1 MKKTLTVNL
10 GGTVFHIDEDA
21 YQLLDK
27 YLANLRIHFRKE
39 EGSEEIMNDFE
50 MRISEL
56 FNERVRLG
64 YEVITIEHVEEVI
77 KRMGKPE
84 ELFEGEEEKEYKEEA
99 RTQAFQEEE
108 IPRGP
113 KKLMRDPDNR
123 VLGGVAGGIAAYM
136 GWDVTAVRLA
146 MIILLFIPYA
156 PIIILYLILWLVM
169 PLARTAADKLMMRGQ
184 SVTLENIGKTVTDGF
199 EKVSNNVN
207 DYMSSDK
214 PRSFLQKLADLF
226 VGVVGFILKFLAI
239 LIGIILLPPLLL
251 VAFILVVV
259 TFALIAGGTGF
270 LYQLSPFGANL
281 IAGAPISLAIMGCIG
296 FILLIGIPIFAL
308 VYAICMQLF
317 KAKPL
322 PNTAKWTLLIL
333 WLVSVVLCVIYFY
346 QTGINGWS
354 KFLQYIIYKN
364 NRIMKKSYSFILVL
378 ILMAGLLC
386 SCHIN
391 KVSGDGNVV
400 SKEIPI
406 KDYDEIQIEGENV
419 DFKYMQSDDVPYL
432 KVETDQNIMDLLDIN
447 TDSKVLVVRP
457 KNRHTGINP
466 TRFIV
471 ITNSTALKEFK
482 MAGGGNCDLG
492 KGLNGKKLEIRFAG
506 GGTIKADS
514 IAITCL
520 DCEIAGSGTVSL
532 SGKTEKMNIKSAGSS
547 KIKAFGLETEE
558 LTCKAA
564 GSTHIEITANKAI
577 STKIAGS
584 GTIRYKGNP
593 NIKEKSIIGSGSITK
608 VD

>member
-1 MKKTLTVNL
+1 
-10 GGTVFHIDEDA
+10 
-21 YQLLDK
+21 
-27 YLANLRIHFRKE
+27 
-39 EGSEEIMNDFE
+39 
-50 MRISEL
+50 
-56 FNERVRLG
+56 
-64 YEVITIEHVEEVI
+64 
-77 KRMGKPE
+77 
-84 ELFEGEEEKEYKEEA
+84 
-99 RTQAFQEEE
+99 
-108 IPRGP
+108 
-113 KKLMRDPDNR
+113 
-123 VLGGVAGGIAAYM
+123 
-136 GWDVTAVRLA
+136 
-146 MIILLFIPYA
+146 
-156 PIIILYLILWLVM
+156 
-169 PLARTAADKLMMRGQ
+169 MMRGQ

-259 TFALIAGGTGF
+259 TFCPYCRRHRLPISIVAVR
-270 LYQLSPFGANL
+270 ANL

-354 KFLQYIIYKN
+354 IIALVQLLQYIIYKN

-378 ILMAGLLC
+378 ILIAGLLC

-457 KNRHTGINP
+457 KNRHTGTTP
-466 TRFIV
+466 P
-471 ITNSTALKEFK
+471 AL
-482 MAGGGNCDLG
+482 
-492 KGLNGKKLEIRFAG
+492 
-506 GGTIKADS
+506 S
-514 IAITCL
+514 
-520 DCEIAGSGTVSL
+520 
-532 SGKTEKMNIKSAGSS
+532 
-547 KIKAFGLETEE
+547 
-558 LTCKAA
+558 
-564 GSTHIEITANKAI
+564 
-577 STKIAGS
+577 
-584 GTIRYKGNP
+584 
-593 NIKEKSIIGSGSITK
+593 
-608 VD
+608 

>member
-1 MKKTLTVNL
+1 
-10 GGTVFHIDEDA
+10 
-21 YQLLDK
+21 
-27 YLANLRIHFRKE
+27 
-39 EGSEEIMNDFE
+39 
-50 MRISEL
+50 
-56 FNERVRLG
+56 
-64 YEVITIEHVEEVI
+64 
-77 KRMGKPE
+77 
-84 ELFEGEEEKEYKEEA
+84 
-99 RTQAFQEEE
+99 
-108 IPRGP
+108 
-113 KKLMRDPDNR
+113 MRDPDNR

-296 FILLIGIPIFAL
+296 FILLIGIPILPGICNLHATIQSQAIAQYGQMDVADLMVSIRSAVRHLLLPDRNKRMEHITL
-308 VYAICMQLF
+308 VQ
-317 KAKPL
+317 
-322 PNTAKWTLLIL
+322 
-333 WLVSVVLCVIYFY
+333 
-346 QTGINGWS
+346 
-354 KFLQYIIYKN
+354 FLQYIIYKN

>member
-1 MKKTLTVNL
+1 
-10 GGTVFHIDEDA
+10 
-21 YQLLDK
+21 
-27 YLANLRIHFRKE
+27 
-39 EGSEEIMNDFE
+39 
-50 MRISEL
+50 
-56 FNERVRLG
+56 
-64 YEVITIEHVEEVI
+64 
-77 KRMGKPE
+77 
-84 ELFEGEEEKEYKEEA
+84 
-99 RTQAFQEEE
+99 
-108 IPRGP
+108 
-113 KKLMRDPDNR
+113 
-123 VLGGVAGGIAAYM
+123 
-136 GWDVTAVRLA
+136 
-146 MIILLFIPYA
+146 
-156 PIIILYLILWLVM
+156 
-169 PLARTAADKLMMRGQ
+169 
-184 SVTLENIGKTVTDGF
+184 
-199 EKVSNNVN
+199 
-207 DYMSSDK
+207 
-214 PRSFLQKLADLF
+214 
-226 VGVVGFILKFLAI
+226 
-239 LIGIILLPPLLL
+239 
-251 VAFILVVV
+251 
-259 TFALIAGGTGF
+259 
-270 LYQLSPFGANL
+270 
-281 IAGAPISLAIMGCIG
+281 
-296 FILLIGIPIFAL
+296 
-308 VYAICMQLF
+308 
-317 KAKPL
+317 
-322 PNTAKWTLLIL
+322 
-333 WLVSVVLCVIYFY
+333 
-346 QTGINGWS
+346 
-354 KFLQYIIYKN
+354 
-364 NRIMKKSYSFILVL
+364 MKKSYSFILVF

-406 KDYDEIQIEGENV
+406 KDYDEIQIEGENI
-419 DFKYMQSDDVPYL
+419 DFKYMQSDDAPYL

-447 TDSKVLVVRP
+447 TDSKELVVRP

-482 MAGGGNCDLG
+482 MAGGG
-492 KGLNGKKLEIRFAG
+492 LNGKKLEIRFAG

-514 IAITCL
+514 IAITRL